1 MIKAIFWD
9 FGGVIT
15 TSPFE
20 SFNRYE
26 KEKQLPQDF
35 IRTINS
41 NNPHTNAWAKFERS
55 DVDAA
60 TFDQLFLEETTAAGH
75 PVRGYD
81 ILNLLAG
88 DLRPEMINAL
98 RTCKEAFKQA
108 CLTNNVAIGDGPGMS
123 QTNKKAEA
131 FKSAWQLF
139 DFVLESSKAGVRKPE
154 PQFYTIACEA
164 LEVEPSEVVFL
175 DDLGI
180 NLKPAKAMGM
190 TTIKVTEAKKAL
202 LELSNV
208 TGLSLV

>member
-20 SFNRYE
+20 SFNRFE
-26 KEKQLPQDF
+26 QEKQLPKDF

-41 NNPHTNAWAKFERS
+41 KNPHTNAWAQFERS

-60 TFDQLFLEETTAAGH
+60 VFDQLFLAETSEAGH
-75 PVRGYD
+75 PIRGYD

-88 DLRPEMINAL
+88 DLRPEMIHAL
-98 RTCKEAFKQA
+98 KTCKESFKQA

-123 QTNKKAEA
+123 QTNKKTET
-131 FKSAWQLF
+131 FMEAWQLF

-154 PQFYTIACEA
+154 PKFYEMACEA
-164 LEVEPSEVVFL
+164 LEVEPAEVVFL